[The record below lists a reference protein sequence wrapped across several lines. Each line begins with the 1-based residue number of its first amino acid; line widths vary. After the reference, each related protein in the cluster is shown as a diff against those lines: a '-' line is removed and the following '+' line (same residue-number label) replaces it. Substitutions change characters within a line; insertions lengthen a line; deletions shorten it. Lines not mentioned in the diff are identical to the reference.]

1 MAWLRVILFPFSL
14 IYGLVVHIRNK
25 LFDWHIL
32 PSREFPVPVI
42 SIGNLSTGGT
52 GKTPHV
58 EYLIRL
64 LNEERRIAVLSRG
77 YKRKSK
83 GFVLAGE
90 DSSVHDIG
98 DEAYQIKHKFPD
110 VLVAVHERRS
120 AGIKHILKTHPE
132 TDLII
137 LDDAFQ
143 HRYVKPGLNIL
154 LTEYYNPFFRNFLL
168 PCGNL
173 REPKSGINRADV
185 VVVTKTPSVFSPL
198 DRRFFLQKLMPYKTE
213 NVFFSS
219 LKYSSLIPLNHYSG
233 KTKSLTFKTIFLI
246 TGIANP
252 EALEEHLK
260 KQCQELIVYKF
271 PDHYQFRINDLKN
284 ILNDYQANIS
294 RSKAIITT
302 EKDATRLHSPDLKKT
317 LSKAAVY
324 YLPVQVSFHEPD
336 RKDVEE
342 IIFSFLK
349 KFDAPQHIIE

>member
-1 MAWLRVILFPFSL
+1 MTWLRVILFPFSL
-14 IYGLVVHIRNK
+14 IYGLIVRIRNK

-32 PSREFPVPVI
+32 PSREFPIPVI

-58 EYLIRL
+58 EYLIRML
-64 LNEERRIAVLSRG
+64 YKEKRIAVLSRG

-90 DSSVHDIG
+90 ESSVHDIG
-98 DEAYQIKHKFPD
+98 DEALQIKSKFPD
-110 VLVAVHERRS
+110 VLVAVHEKRS
-120 AGIKHILKTHPE
+120 AGIKHILDAHPE
-132 TDLII
+132 TELII

-185 VVVTKTPSVFSPL
+185 VVVTKTPPVFSPL
-198 DRRFFLQKLMPYKTE
+198 DRRFFLQKLTPYKTN

-219 LKYSSLIPLNHYSG
+219 LTYSSLIPLNDFSS
-233 KTKSLTFKTIFLI
+233 KTRTLQFKTIFLI

-260 KQCQELIVYKF
+260 KQCQELFVYKY
-271 PDHYQFRINDLKN
+271 PDHYQFRIDDLKS
-284 ILNDYQANIS
+284 ILNDYHANIS

-302 EKDATRLHSPDLKKT
+302 EKDATRLHRPDLKKI
-317 LSKAAVY
+317 LSMTVAY
-324 YLPVQVSFHEPD
+324 YLPVQVRFHEPD
-336 RKDVEE
+336 KNDFES
-342 IIFSFLK
+342 IIYSFLK
-349 KFDAPQHIIE
+349 GFERTRL